1 MAKIKIMIDPGHGA
15 KDPGGIG
22 NGLKEK
28 DLVLGIAKRVKE
40 ILDTYD
46 GVEVRLTR
54 STDVFLELWERTD
67 LANAWGAD
75 IFISIHTN
83 AGGGTGFETFV
94 FNGNPAAST
103 VAAQNV
109 IHAAIIKAI
118 GGVDRGKKRA
128 DYSVLRRSKMTAVLT
143 EVAFIDNAKDAA
155 NLKKADFLEKAAQGH
170 ADGLVALFGLKKKGS
185 AAVKPKDPVKPVEKP
200 SEPTAVK
207 PSGTYVVK
215 AGDTL
220 NKIAAAHNT
229 SSAALAALNGLK
241 DPNKIA
247 AGQQLKIPVKTH
259 TVKVGESL
267 TKIAAANKLSI
278 EQLVKLNG
286 LKDKNLIFVG
296 QVLKLN

>member
-1 MAKIKIMIDPGHGA
+1 MTKIKIMIDPGHGG
-15 KDPGGIG
+15 KDPGGVG

-28 DLVLGIAKRVKE
+28 DLVLEIAKRVKE

-46 GVEVRLTR
+46 GVEVILTR

-128 DYSVLRRSKMTAVLT
+128 DYSVLRKSKMTAVLT

-185 AAVKPKDPVKPVEKP
+185 TTVKPVVKP

-220 NKIAAAHNT
+220 IKIAAAHNT
-229 SSAALAALNGLK
+229 SSTALAALNGIK
-241 DPNKIA
+241 DPNKIT

-267 TKIAAANKLSI
+267 TKIAAANTLTI